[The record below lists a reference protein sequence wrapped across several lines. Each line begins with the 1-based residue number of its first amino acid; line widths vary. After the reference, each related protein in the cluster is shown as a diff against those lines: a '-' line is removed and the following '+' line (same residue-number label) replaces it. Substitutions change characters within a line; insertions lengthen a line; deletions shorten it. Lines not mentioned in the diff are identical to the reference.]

1 MRVIAGLAKGRRLR
15 PVPGDTTRPIT
26 DRAKEALFGKLH
38 EWLPERKVLDLF
50 AGTGAV
56 GLEAL
61 SRGAARATL
70 VDSNIRAIST
80 MKQNGR
86 HCGLYQQMELV
97 KADSFRYLSL
107 PGIGPF
113 DFIFI
118 APPQFKKMWSQALLA
133 VDDRPELIASGGIVV
148 VQIDPKEQKDLPL
161 QRIIPFDTR
170 KYGNVLLCFYEL
182 RRNTDST
189 FTVPAA

>member
-1 MRVIAGLAKGRRLR
+1 MGGIAAC
-15 PVPGDTTRPIT
+15 I
-26 DRAKEALFGKLH
+26 
-38 EWLPERKVLDLF
+38 
-50 AGTGAV
+50 
-56 GLEAL
+56 
-61 SRGAARATL
+61 SRW
-70 VDSNIRAIST
+70 
-80 MKQNGR
+80 K
-86 HCGLYQQMELV
+86 LV